1 MTVENHLN
9 EVMEK
14 LLDHFPRQFITVE
27 QLIHSID
34 LTLLDEH
41 ATTEALS
48 QLKQDAQQNQVA
60 ALCIYMQH
68 LPEIMPQD
76 SINTATVIN
85 FPQGIEALDVSLASV
100 EKAALLGA
108 TEIDY
113 VLPYSMYLG
122 GQTQKA
128 LHQCLTIA
136 QLCKQ
141 HKLVLKIILES
152 GAFPNLQAIY
162 TISRE
167 LIELECDFIKTSTG
181 KIAQGAS
188 LSAALAI
195 LSAIKDTN
203 TSCGIKISGGIKK
216 PQQAF
221 YYAVLAELM
230 IDKPIN
236 KNWFRIGASSL
247 LGELLK
253 TN

>member
-14 LLDHFPRQFITVE
+14 LLDHFPKQFITVE

-34 LTLLDEH
+34 LTLLDER

-68 LPEIMPQD
+68 LPEIMPQNNI
-76 SINTATVIN
+76 STATVIN
-85 FPQGIEALDVSLASV
+85 FPQGMEPLDVSLASI
-100 EKAALLGA
+100 EKAALLGVK
-108 TEIDY
+108 EIDY
-113 VLPYSMYLG
+113 VFPYSMYLR

-128 LHQCLTIA
+128 LQQCRAIT

-141 HKLVLKIILES
+141 HKLVLKVILES
-152 GAFPNLQAIY
+152 GAFTNLQTIY

-167 LIELECDFIKTSTG
+167 LIDLECDFIKTSTG
-181 KIAQGAS
+181 KIVQGAS
-188 LSAALAI
+188 ISAALAI

-203 TSCGIKISGGIKK
+203 ASCGIKISGGIKK

-221 YYAVLAELM
+221 HYAVLAELI

>member
-9 EVMEK
+9 KIMEK
-14 LLDHFPRQFITVE
+14 LLDHFPKQFITVE

-41 ATTEALS
+41 ATTETLA

-60 ALCIYMQH
+60 ALCIYLQH
-68 LPEIMPQD
+68 LPEIMRQN
-76 SINTATVIN
+76 SISTATVIN
-85 FPQGIEALDVSLASV
+85 FPQGIEPLDVSLAAI
-100 EKAALLGA
+100 ENAALLGVK
-108 TEIDY
+108 EIDY
-113 VLPYSMYLG
+113 VLPYSLYLG
-122 GQTQKA
+122 GQRQKA
-128 LHQCLTIA
+128 LQQCHAIA

-141 HKLVLKIILES
+141 HKLALKVILES
-152 GAFPNLQAIY
+152 GTFPGIQAIY

-167 LIELECDFIKTSTG
+167 LIDLECDFIKTSTG

-188 LSAALAI
+188 ISDAMAI
-195 LSAIKDTN
+195 LSAIKDAN
-203 TSCGIKISGGIKK
+203 ASCGIKISGGIKK

-221 YYAVLAELM
+221 HYAVLAELM

-253 TN
+253 TH

>member
-1 MTVENHLN
+1 MTVENDLN
-9 EVMEK
+9 KLMEK
-14 LLDHFPRQFITVE
+14 LLGHFPKQFITVE

-48 QLKQDAQQNQVA
+48 QLKQEAQQNQVA
-60 ALCIYMQH
+60 ALCLYMQH
-68 LPEIMPQD
+68 VPEVLPQS
-76 SINTATVIN
+76 SIPLATVIN
-85 FPQGIEALDVSLASV
+85 FPQGTEPLDASLTAV
-100 EKAALLGA
+100 EKAALLGV

-122 GQTQKA
+122 GQTKKA
-128 LHQCLTIA
+128 LHQCLAIA

-141 HKLVLKIILES
+141 HKLVLKVILET
-152 GAFPNLQAIY
+152 GVFPNLKTIY
-162 TISRE
+162 TISKE

-181 KIAQGAS
+181 KISQGAS
-188 LSAALAI
+188 LSAAFTI

-203 TSCGIKISGGIKK
+203 ASCGIKISGGIKK

-221 YYAVLAELM
+221 HYAVLAELM

-247 LGELLK
+247 LDELLK